1 MSVTVINEK
10 LKIGNSVTLYRGGP
24 MIGDT
29 SFLGRRCSIVAVI
42 V

>member
-1 MSVTVINEK
+1 
-10 LKIGNSVTLYRGGP
+10 VTLYRVGDHVDISGGP